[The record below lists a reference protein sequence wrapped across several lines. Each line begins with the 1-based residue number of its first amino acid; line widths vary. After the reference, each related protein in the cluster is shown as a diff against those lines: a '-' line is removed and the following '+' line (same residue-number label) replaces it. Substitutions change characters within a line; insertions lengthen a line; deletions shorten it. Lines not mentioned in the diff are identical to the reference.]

1 MKNLTLTTITIM
13 IMTTMALSQGQS
25 IGVKGAYQISSLAV
39 NKDQID
45 DANIKSG
52 YSIGLINRTERG
64 AIIYQTELLWSRKG
78 AQYDLANSTTKVKAN
93 LDYIEIPMS
102 VGLNLF
108 NTPLSVYGGIYG
120 AYLLKADYEYED
132 ANDNVFATYDSRD
145 AFRKLDFGFQTGLQF
160 KIGNILLDGR
170 FSRGL
175 RNVEGD
181 DIVIS
186 NQTFTANDT
195 KNYNLQFSVGLLF

>member
-1 MKNLTLTTITIM
+1 MKNTILTTITIM
-13 IMTTMALSQGQS
+13 IMATLALSQGQS
-25 IGVKGAYQISSLAV
+25 FGVKGAYQISSLAV
-39 NKDQID
+39 NNDQID
-45 DANIKSG
+45 DTNIKSG
-52 YSIGLINRTERG
+52 YSIGLVNRTEKG
-64 AIIYQTELLWSRKG
+64 ALIVQTELLWSRKG
-78 AQYDLANSTTKVKAN
+78 AQYDLANSTTKVNAN

-108 NTPLSVYGGIYG
+108 GSPLSVYGGVYG

-132 ANDNVFATYDSRD
+132 ANENIFATYDNKD
-145 AFRKLDFGFQTGLQF
+145 AFKKLDFGFQTGLQF

-175 RNVEGD
+175 RNVESD

-195 KNYNLQFSVGLLF
+195 KNFNLQFSVGLLF